1 MSAFGNTFSLPF
13 FRPVLLT
20 GAALALSACSTQVT
34 MQNADGQKVACESG
48 PSSTG
53 VASKTIQDDQLTQCV
68 DRYRFQGYE
77 IVAVKK

>member
-1 MSAFGNTFSLPF
+1 MSVFGNTLF
-13 FRPVLLT
+13 LT

-34 MQNADGQKVACESG
+34 MQNAEGQKVACESG

-53 VASKTIQDDQLTQCV
+53 VTSKPVQDDQLTQCV

-77 IVAVKK
+77 IVAIKK